1 MSESVTIVT
10 AGIVRNKT
18 AVLLTRRPDNSR
30 HAGKWEF
37 PGGKLET
44 GESPVDCLQ
53 RELREE
59 LDLEVQVGA
68 IYDVIYHRYD
78 FGPILLLT
86 YECTPL
92 SETIRNLQVAEH
104 RFVPLNRL
112 DRYDLLP
119 ADLPLVRKLMAESDK
134 KSKSAF

>member
-119 ADLPLVRKLMAESDK
+119 ADLPLVEKLMAESK
-134 KSKSAF
+134 K

>member
-10 AGIVRNKT
+10 AGIIRNKAT
-18 AVLLTRRPDNSR
+18 VLLTRRPDGSR

-37 PGGKLET
+37 PGGKLEA

-59 LDLEVQVGA
+59 LDLEVQVGT

-104 RFVPLNRL
+104 RFVPLNQL
-112 DRYDLLP
+112 ERYDLLP
-119 ADLPLVRKLMAESDK
+119 ADLPLVKKLMAELYK
-134 KSKSAF
+134 

>member
-10 AGIVRNKT
+10 AGIVRNKAT
-18 AVLLTRRPDNSR
+18 VLLTRRPDSSR

-37 PGGKLET
+37 PGGKLEA

-59 LDLEVQVGA
+59 LDLEVQVGT

-119 ADLPLVRKLMAESDK
+119 ADLPLVKKLMAELCK
-134 KSKSAF
+134 

>member
-119 ADLPLVRKLMAESDK
+119 ADLPLIEKLMAESYK
-134 KSKSAF
+134 QPKSNF